1 MSFPELLLIAFSL
14 SMDCFAVA
22 LSLGVVARM
31 NWKESL
37 TVAVSLGLFQGIMP
51 LFGWLAGSSLNE
63 LISSVDHWIAFA
75 ILAIIGIKMIVQ
87 SFSPGEKYRSL
98 DIRNLRI
105 LLVLSVATSIDA
117 LITRIGFG
125 FIEVPILPACL
136 LITLVTFLV
145 TLIGC
150 KAGARAL
157 KIKPRYAE
165 ILGGVVLIGIGI
177 RIVMDHVGLL

>member
-37 TVAVSLGLFQGIMP
+37 TVAVSFGLFQGIMP

-75 ILAIIGIKMIVQ
+75 ILTFIGIKMIVQ
-87 SFSPGEKYRSL
+87 SFSPG
-98 DIRNLRI
+98 
-105 LLVLSVATSIDA
+105 
-117 LITRIGFG
+117 
-125 FIEVPILPACL
+125 
-136 LITLVTFLV
+136 
-145 TLIGC
+145 
-150 KAGARAL
+150 
-157 KIKPRYAE
+157 
-165 ILGGVVLIGIGI
+165 
-177 RIVMDHVGLL
+177 